1 MNTAAGIS
9 IPYINKVRS
18 NHMNKDVSDR
28 CHSAPPLVFLT
39 GPALRSKVLLLAT
52 VIGAA
57 YVMAQ
62 TPLAGPEYVTEENW
76 SILVKKVFNG
86 NWAEFD
92 TTTVSMG

>member
-28 CHSAPPLVFLT
+28 CHSAPPRVLLT

-52 VIGAA
+52 VVGAA
-57 YVMAQ
+57 YVVASSDSSRW
-62 TPLAGPEYVTEENW
+62 PRIYDRGKLKYFGEK
-76 SILVKKVFNG
+76 SI
-86 NWAEFD
+86 
-92 TTTVSMG
+92 